1 MHCIYSKSTFNLVR
15 IEFGSKSMLLSVQ
28 PLENISDVLRSL
40 ADEVKEISETV
51 IEYSSTFEETK
62 KN

>member
-1 MHCIYSKSTFNLVR
+1 
-15 IEFGSKSMLLSVQ
+15 MLLSVQ
-28 PLENISDVLRSL
+28 SLENISDVLRSL
-40 ADEVKEISETV
+40 ADEVKEISEAV